1 MPLCAQPCPHQ
12 GTDTS
17 KKDHVFA
24 QFCCHSSGLKMVHDA
39 QKIRSPKWRYSPI
52 EAFCRGIPSPITS
65 SIYLK
70 SMVNKVP
77 KQKIEE
83 TKKPKMSLN
92 HGFCLPHIW
101 PAKKGNPPAQAWRVL
116 KTPRSWGFLDQ
127 IYGSCMLMYC
137 ITSLLNH
144 MPFCCRKKT
153 WDYWGLNHLLC
164 CKQACRWFFLLPI
177 LTAREYSSWEA
188 ASSGLK
194 RSNRWMILVGS
205 LWIIYRFFTCRSLQS
220 WTRTVRQPEVS
231 RMGSIEPEGYNNS
244 RYSVPRCLEIWHM
257 MYDMALVCLAF
268 QQVPKVAKGWTI
280 ASPAPIQDVR
290 DGSLVLA
297 KMQGHKSAHGPVF
310 AASKVFGMWRAEPN
324 M

>member
-101 PAKKGNPPAQAWRVL
+101 PAKKGNPPAQAWRLL
-116 KTPRSWGFLDQ
+116 KPPRSWGFLDQ

-144 MPFCCRKKT
+144 MPFCCRKKHET
-153 WDYWGLNHLLC
+153 IED
-164 CKQACRWFFLLPI
+164 
-177 LTAREYSSWEA
+177 
-188 ASSGLK
+188 
-194 RSNRWMILVGS
+194 
-205 LWIIYRFFTCRSLQS
+205 WITC
-220 WTRTVRQPEVS
+220 
-231 RMGSIEPEGYNNS
+231 
-244 RYSVPRCLEIWHM
+244 
-257 MYDMALVCLAF
+257 
-268 QQVPKVAKGWTI
+268 
-280 ASPAPIQDVR
+280 
-290 DGSLVLA
+290 
-297 KMQGHKSAHGPVF
+297 F
-310 AASKVFGMWRAEPN
+310 AASKLAGDSFCCPSSQQENTPVEKLHPQVWKDPIDGWFLWVRCGLYTAFSPVDLCSLELVPFASPRWVAWGPLNRKAITTQDTLFQDV
-324 M
+324 